1 MSWERLGMA
10 DEVDT
15 KLLCPDIYVDE
26 TSFYCGFI
34 KNMYLENQEKLSE
47 NTEHIIYPKLDQT
60 DMMKTFCVNVSD
72 CFIPLPYL
80 CEVNCTNQVI
90 LNHF

>member
-1 MSWERLGMA
+1 MA

-15 KLLCPDIYVDE
+15 RLLCPDIYVDE

-34 KNMYLENQEKLSE
+34 KNMYLENQQQKVPESA
-47 NTEHIIYPKLDQT
+47 EHIIFPKLNKE

-90 LNHF
+90 KIQ